1 MREMKLNDQQM
12 ALGKCVLAARV
23 PSLVDYIEDGVT
35 AMTYEAKNAEDLA
48 QKMKLL
54 LTDARLRNEIAQNGA
69 QYLKQKCNETIM
81 AGEIEAYFH
90 QIAQ

>member
-12 ALGKCVLAARV
+12 ALGKCVLATRV
-23 PSLVDYIEDGVT
+23 PSLVDYMEDGVT
-35 AMTYEAKNAEDLA
+35 AMTYEAKNVEDLA
-48 QKMKLL
+48 QKMELL
-54 LTDARLRNEIAQNGA
+54 LTDARLRDEIAQNGG

-81 AGEIEAYFH
+81 AGEIEDYFH